1 MPHHWS
7 HEICYVPFRGQF
19 KEKLIHLYGTH
30 WPCCKDFF
38 FPTSTQW
45 WQNWTRLKG
54 LGTPVPQQENLATGV
69 KTPLKCLMCEVLMT
83 PTGAFNC
90 TEAPLCAEAAL
101 LSLQIYLLRSR
112 WHQLAFMLICEGLSR
127 VISKPPLWLL
137 SSQLW
142 PFSAHLSSYV
152 TLKQM
157 PHQQVC
163 RLLQLIRNEK
173 M

>member
-1 MPHHWS
+1 MGLELQCAGPIRTLGKSSQHLYQTCTKLTLSLSLSLS
-7 HEICYVPFRGQF
+7 HFLRHGLTLYLEMALAWLKIFKMIFNFSSFCFPSAGVRGQ
-19 KEKLIHLYGTH
+19 
-30 WPCCKDFF
+30 
-38 FPTSTQW
+38 
-45 WQNWTRLKG
+45 
-54 LGTPVPQQENLATGV
+54 
-69 KTPLKCLMCEVLMT
+69 
-83 PTGAFNC
+83 
-90 TEAPLCAEAAL
+90 APP
-101 LSLQIYLLRSR
+101 SL
-112 WHQLAFMLICEGLSR
+112 HQLAFMLICEGLSR